1 MKNNSFTEYFSKII
15 NLINRVDSRIF
26 IFVLLCLNLL
36 SFHLYSNEEAYFP
49 LAKQYIDPDW
59 IPNSFTFSEWVGTR
73 FLFQNIVGQ
82 ALKYFSFET
91 VAFWGRFLNFLAFS
105 FPLALIFK
113 KFKISNIG
121 IFLLLQLFILN
132 TGMQAFFGQEWI
144 FRAFESKTI
153 AYVFIFYSLYYLF
166 SEKYIKV
173 AVFAAIA
180 TYFHILV
187 GGWFFC
193 FCGIYMLFSKLN
205 FIQLLKSVVTYVIM
219 VSPFILYLTSHI
231 ESDGSLINGVNIDW
245 VYVYFR
251 NTHHTAPLMWKK
263 FTSDVLPRILA
274 SVGLFGLC
282 VFYVRNFND
291 GLIRKLNKAVVIILI
306 MLFTA
311 LIVNLLDKEGH
322 ILKFYLFRIASI
334 GTFCTYILSFL
345 VFRSICK
352 DWRYYYRVK
361 QFVFI
366 AICML
371 FIIRVGRTVNHF
383 MKPAVNSE
391 LVELTS
397 YVKHNTDLTDV
408 VLWLDKDEQS
418 FSRRARRESWVVRKF
433 DPGGGKK
440 IYEWYIRVHKRDEV
454 IKDFSKLPKLLS
466 DYKIDYV
473 VTKKRVRSDVLIE
486 KYHNDLYYLYMISNK

>member
-1 MKNNSFTEYFSKII
+1 MKNNIFTKHFDGIIGCINKI
-15 NLINRVDSRIF
+15 DSRLF

-36 SFHLYSNEEAYFP
+36 SFQLYSNEEAYFP
-49 LAKQYIDPDW
+49 LAKQYINPDW

-73 FLFQNIVGQ
+73 FLFQNIVGI

-91 VAFWGRFLNFLAFS
+91 VAFFGRLLNFLAFS

-121 IFLLLQLFILN
+121 IFVILQLFVLN

-166 SEKYIKV
+166 SEKYIKT

-193 FCGIYMLFSKLN
+193 FCGLYMLFSKLN
-205 FIQLLKSVVTYVIM
+205 FIQLLKSSIVYLLI
-219 VSPFILYLTSHI
+219 VSPFIFYLGSHL
-231 ESDGSLINGVNIDW
+231 ETDGNIINGVNIDW

-251 NTHHTAPLMWKK
+251 NTHHTAPLMWRK
-263 FTSDVLPRILA
+263 FASDVLPRIIV
-274 SVGLFGLC
+274 SFGIFGLC
-282 VFYVRNFND
+282 LFYIRNNESS
-291 GLIRKLNKAVVIILI
+291 LVRKLNKAVIIILS
-306 MLFTA
+306 MLFAA
-311 LIVNLLDKEGH
+311 LIINLIDKEGH

-334 GTFCTYILSFL
+334 GAFCTYLLLFL
-345 VFRSICK
+345 VLRSICRDSK
-352 DWRYYYRVK
+352 SYYKIK
-361 QFVFI
+361 QF
-366 AICML
+366 L
-371 FIIRVGRTVNHF
+371 FISFCLLFIMRIGRTVNTF
-383 MKPAVNSE
+383 VNPSVKNE
-391 LVELTS
+391 LIELAD
-397 YVKHNTDLTDV
+397 YVKSNTDLTDV

-440 IYEWYIRVHKRDEV
+440 IYEWYMRVNKRKDV
-454 IKDFSKLPKLLS
+454 MNDFSKLPELLS
-466 DYKIDYV
+466 NYKIDYV
-473 VTKKRVRSDVLIE
+473 VSRKKINSDYLKE
-486 KYHNDLYYLYMISNK
+486 KYHNDLYYLYMISRN